1 MTIWIHL
8 GLAPVPRDRARKCE
22 RNKNSVSI
30 VHFASSTKAQSS
42 VFLERRAMAHKDNT
56 KNAENAAKADL
67 APEPETVVAPKI
79 LTPEEKAGNF
89 TGAIQTW
96 PPFTYKA

>member
-1 MTIWIHL
+1 
-8 GLAPVPRDRARKCE
+8 
-22 RNKNSVSI
+22 
-30 VHFASSTKAQSS
+30 
-42 VFLERRAMAHKDNT
+42 MAHKDNT

-67 APEPETVVAPKI
+67 APEPEAVVAPKI